1 MLLAAVMIFSLLPV
15 SAFAVNVT
23 NGIVVSNKKYNV
35 SPGVV
40 EYELVTNDSS
50 LSNQQ
55 AGHVMEVK
63 LGGDAEIIT
72 GYNDYNIDTIKS
84 GTNWGMKRTTEQAQ
98 AIETRRGVNVVG
110 AVNASFFNMSNG
122 QPIGALVMNGVL
134 IQSGGAETTFWIDSE
149 GKAHISQG

>member
-1 MLLAAVMIFSLLPV
+1 MKKRFLAMLLAAVMIFSLLPV

-40 EYELVTNDSS
+40 EYELITNDSS

-84 GTNWGMKRTTEQAQ
+84 GTNWGMKRTTE
-98 AIETRRGVNVVG
+98 
-110 AVNASFFNMSNG
+110 
-122 QPIGALVMNGVL
+122 
-134 IQSGGAETTFWIDSE
+134 
-149 GKAHISQG
+149 

>member
-1 MLLAAVMIFSLLPV
+1 MKKRFLAMLLAAVMIFSLLPV

-40 EYELVTNDSS
+40 EYELITNDSS

-110 AVNASFFNMSNG
+110 QTASP
-122 QPIGALVMNGVL
+122 QARLL
-134 IQSGGAETTFWIDSE
+134 
-149 GKAHISQG
+149 